1 MAKKGRT
8 LIACITVV
16 LIRSTNDVGGLDI
29 HSVNA
34 AEHRQIGNEASASTA
49 AQSTNL
55 QGVRAASYDQ
65 TECKEASSAVHSGR
79 TINVEKTARRM

>member
-8 LIACITVV
+8 PTASSTVA
-16 LIRSTNDVGGLDI
+16 LNSFSKRRWRIDI

-55 QGVRAASYDQ
+55 QGVRAASYSQ

-79 TINVEKTARRM
+79 TINVKKTAR